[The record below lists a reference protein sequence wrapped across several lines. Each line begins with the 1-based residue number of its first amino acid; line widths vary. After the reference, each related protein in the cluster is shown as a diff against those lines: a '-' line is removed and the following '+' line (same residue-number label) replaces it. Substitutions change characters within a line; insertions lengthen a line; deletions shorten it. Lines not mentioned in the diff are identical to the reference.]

1 MKNKMIKTTVAM
13 PALRIADPSYN
24 MNEIIGIIQDHTDSG
39 LLLFPELCI
48 SGYTCADL
56 FFQQSLLDACKTKL
70 TEIARI
76 VPVTMTVVVGLPLQ
90 YKNKIYNVAA
100 YLSAGEIRGI
110 VPKINIPNYG
120 EFYEARWFASGKE
133 IEKEYIEI
141 EGMKIPFGTK
151 YLFKDFSN
159 GACIGTDICEDLWV
173 PDKPSTHACMAGANI
188 IVNPSASDEV
198 IGKQDYRRMMVM
210 MQSSSCYCA
219 YLYCSSA
226 MDESST
232 DLVFSGHSMIAE
244 NGRMLKDVIF
254 PQIPCT
260 ESAIIDLDTINYNRI
275 HQSTYPDQDEYEYI
289 EVSVSSLCQKEN
301 ISVDELVNVLKEE
314 NYPIARNPFVPADD
328 EERWKR
334 CRKILQ
340 IQANGLATRVRHT
353 GIKNLVIGVSGG
365 LDSTLALIVCNEAR
379 KIVKDIRIIAYTLP
393 NRGNTTSLTYNNAV
407 DLMKALDAEIREVA
421 IEESVKKH
429 LEDIGHGGIYKGD
442 NDITYENAQA
452 RMRTYILM
460 DAANMENGLVVG
472 TGDLSELALG
482 WCTYNGDHMSMY
494 GVNASVPKTLVQY
507 ICKAYAL
514 ATDNAELRRVLLSII
529 DTPISPELTPNKDG
543 QIAQKTEEKIGKYDL
558 NDFFLFYVL
567 RYGFTPEK
575 ILSFALIAFPE
586 VSKETMK
593 DALKRFYNRFFHQQF
608 KRSCLPD
615 GPKVGSVTLS
625 PRGDWR
631 MPSDASVSLWLK
643 EIENA

>member
-301 ISVDELVNVLKEE
+301 ITTDELVNVLKEE

-353 GIKNLVIGVSGG
+353 GIKNLV
-365 LDSTLALIVCNEAR
+365 R
-379 KIVKDIRIIAYTLP
+379 
-393 NRGNTTSLTYNNAV
+393 
-407 DLMKALDAEIREVA
+407 
-421 IEESVKKH
+421 
-429 LEDIGHGGIYKGD
+429 
-442 NDITYENAQA
+442 
-452 RMRTYILM
+452 
-460 DAANMENGLVVG
+460 
-472 TGDLSELALG
+472 
-482 WCTYNGDHMSMY
+482 
-494 GVNASVPKTLVQY
+494 
-507 ICKAYAL
+507 
-514 ATDNAELRRVLLSII
+514 
-529 DTPISPELTPNKDG
+529 
-543 QIAQKTEEKIGKYDL
+543 
-558 NDFFLFYVL
+558 
-567 RYGFTPEK
+567 
-575 ILSFALIAFPE
+575 
-586 VSKETMK
+586 
-593 DALKRFYNRFFHQQF
+593 
-608 KRSCLPD
+608 
-615 GPKVGSVTLS
+615 
-625 PRGDWR
+625 
-631 MPSDASVSLWLK
+631 
-643 EIENA
+643 